1 MQAKNIIMPISN
13 KREYPRVETRNVV
26 SYVCVDKEGNEIGEG
41 MGETLNISQGGILLK
56 SASSI
61 ESEFILLM
69 SIDLENNIM
78 EVKGK
83 VAHSKKDKSGKY
95 ETGISFLGT
104 HDENIQIIKKF
115 IKTYHSRKTN
125 RKHSRNAEIRK

>member
-1 MQAKNIIMPISN
+1 MPKTD
-13 KREYPRVETRNVV
+13 KRKYPRVETRNVV
-26 SYVCVDKEGNEIGEG
+26 SYVCLDKKGTEIGEG

-56 SASSI
+56 SSYPI

-83 VAHSKKDKSGKY
+83 VAHSKKNKSGKY
-95 ETGISFLGT
+95 ETGIRFLGA
-104 HDENIQIIKKF
+104 HDENIKTIKSF
-115 IKTYHSRKTN
+115 IKTYHSRKTRN
-125 RKHSRNAEIRK
+125 R

>member
-1 MQAKNIIMPISN
+1 MPISN

-56 SASSI
+56 TAYPI

-78 EVKGK
+78 EIKGK
-83 VAHSKKDKSGKY
+83 VAHSIKDKSGKY
-95 ETGISFLGT
+95 ETGITFLGK

-115 IKTYHSRKTN
+115 IKIYHLRKN
-125 RKHSRNAEIRK
+125 KS

>member
-1 MQAKNIIMPISN
+1 MPKTDN
-13 KREYPRVETRNVV
+13 RKYPRVETRNVV
-26 SYVCVDKEGNEIGEG
+26 SYVCLDKKGTEIGEV

-56 SASSI
+56 SAYPI

-83 VAHSKKDKSGKY
+83 VAHSKKDKSDKY

-104 HDENIQIIKKF
+104 HDENIQTIKNF
-115 IKTYHSRKTN
+115 IKIYHLRKN
-125 RKHSRNAEIRK
+125 RALPPKY

>member
-1 MQAKNIIMPISN
+1 MLSETIIMPKTD

-56 SASSI
+56 SPYPI

-69 SIDLENNIM
+69 SIDLENNII
-78 EVKGK
+78 EIKGK

-104 HDENIQIIKKF
+104 RDENIQTIKSF
-115 IKTYHSRKTN
+115 IKTYHSRKTRN
-125 RKHSRNAEIRK
+125 R

>member
-1 MQAKNIIMPISN
+1 MPKTD
-13 KREYPRVETRNVV
+13 KRKYPRVETRNVV
-26 SYVCVDKEGNEIGEG
+26 SYVCLDNKGAETGEG

-56 SASSI
+56 SAYPI

-78 EVKGK
+78 EIKGK
-83 VAHSKKDKSGKY
+83 IAHSKKDKSNKY

-104 HDENIQIIKKF
+104 HDENIQAIKSF
-115 IKTYHSRKTN
+115 VKTYHSHKN
-125 RKHSRNAEIRK
+125 KS

>member
-1 MQAKNIIMPISN
+1 MSKTD

-26 SYVCVDKEGNEIGEG
+26 SYVCLDKEGNEIGEG

-56 SASSI
+56 SAYLI

-104 HDENIQIIKKF
+104 HDENIQTIKSF
-115 IKTYHSRKTN
+115 IKTYHSRKTRN
-125 RKHSRNAEIRK
+125 R

>member
-1 MQAKNIIMPISN
+1 MPKTD

-26 SYVCVDKEGNEIGEG
+26 SYVCLDKKGTEIGEG

-56 SASSI
+56 SAYPI

-78 EVKGK
+78 EIKGK
-83 VAHSKKDKSGKY
+83 VAHSIKDETGKY
-95 ETGISFLGT
+95 ETGIGFLGT
-104 HDENIQIIKKF
+104 HDENIQTIKNF
-115 IKTYHSRKTN
+115 IKIYHSRKN
-125 RKHSRNAEIRK
+125 RSR

>member
-1 MQAKNIIMPISN
+1 MPKTD
-13 KREYPRVETRNVV
+13 KRKFPRVETRNVV
-26 SYVCVDKEGNEIGEG
+26 SYVCVDKKGNEIGEG
-41 MGETLNISQGGILLK
+41 MGETFNISQGGILLK
-56 SASSI
+56 SVYPI

-78 EVKGK
+78 EIKGK
-83 VAHSKKDKSGKY
+83 VAHSIKDKFGKY

-115 IKTYHSRKTN
+115 VKTYYSRKS
-125 RKHSRNAEIRK
+125 KS

>member
-1 MQAKNIIMPISN
+1 MSENSIMPKTD

-26 SYVCVDKEGNEIGEG
+26 SYVCLDKKGSEIGEG

-56 SASSI
+56 SSSPI

-69 SIDLENNIM
+69 SIDFENNIM
-78 EVKGK
+78 EIKGK

-104 HDENIQIIKKF
+104 RDENIQIIKKF
-115 IKTYHSRKTN
+115 VKTYHSRKN
-125 RKHSRNAEIRK
+125 KSNS

>member
-1 MQAKNIIMPISN
+1 MPKTD

-26 SYVCVDKEGNEIGEG
+26 SYVCLDKKGTEIGEG

-56 SASSI
+56 STYPI

-78 EVKGK
+78 EIKGK
-83 VAHSKKDKSGKY
+83 VTYSKKDKSGKY

-104 HDENIQIIKKF
+104 FDKNIQIIKNF
-115 IKTYHSRKTN
+115 IKTYHSRKN
-125 RKHSRNAEIRK
+125 ISR

>member
-1 MQAKNIIMPISN
+1 MPKTD
-13 KREYPRVETRNVV
+13 KRKYPRVKTRNVV
-26 SYVCVDKEGNEIGEG
+26 SYVCVDKKGNEIGEG

-56 SASSI
+56 SVSPI

-78 EVKGK
+78 EIKGK
-83 VAHSKKDKSGKY
+83 VAHTKKGNSGKY

-104 HDENIQIIKKF
+104 LDENVQIIKKF
-115 IKTYHSRKTN
+115 VKAYHSRKNKTP
-125 RKHSRNAEIRK
+125 S

>member
-1 MQAKNIIMPISN
+1 MPKTDN
-13 KREYPRVETRNVV
+13 REYPRVETRNVV
-26 SYVCVDKEGNEIGEG
+26 SYVCLDKKGTEIGEG

-56 SASSI
+56 SAYPI

-78 EVKGK
+78 EIKGK
-83 VAHSKKDKSGKY
+83 VAHSKKDKSDKY

-104 HDENIQIIKKF
+104 HDENIQIITKF
-115 IKTYHSRKTN
+115 IKTYHSRKN
-125 RKHSRNAEIRK
+125 RNR

>member
-1 MQAKNIIMPISN
+1 MPKTD
-13 KREYPRVETRNVV
+13 KRKYPRVETRNVV

-56 SASSI
+56 SPYPI

-69 SIDLENNIM
+69 SIDLKNNIM
-78 EVKGK
+78 KIKGK
-83 VAHSKKDKSGKY
+83 IAHSKKDKSGKY

-104 HDENIQIIKKF
+104 HDENIQTIKSF
-115 IKTYHSRKTN
+115 IKTYHSRKN
-125 RKHSRNAEIRK
+125 ISHS

>member
-1 MQAKNIIMPISN
+1 MPKTDN
-13 KREYPRVETRNVV
+13 RKYPRVETRNVV

-56 SASSI
+56 STYPI

-69 SIDLENNIM
+69 SIDLEDNIM
-78 EVKGK
+78 ELKGK

-104 HDENIQIIKKF
+104 HDENIQTIKTF
-115 IKTYHSRKTN
+115 IKIYHSRKN
-125 RKHSRNAEIRK
+125 KSHL

>member
-1 MQAKNIIMPISN
+1 MKKTD
-13 KREYPRVETRNVV
+13 KRKYPRVETRNVV
-26 SYVCVDKEGNEIGEG
+26 SYVCLDKKGAEIGEG
-41 MGETLNISQGGILLK
+41 MGETLNISIGGILLK
-56 SASSI
+56 SPFPI

-69 SIDLENNIM
+69 SIDFENNIM

-104 HDENIQIIKKF
+104 HEENIQIIKKF
-115 IKTYHSRKTN
+115 IKTYHSRKNKSTT
-125 RKHSRNAEIRK
+125 

>member
-1 MQAKNIIMPISN
+1 MSCAYLQRSQKIIMPKTD
-13 KREYPRVETRNVV
+13 KRKFPRVETRNVV
-26 SYVCVDKEGNEIGEG
+26 SYVCVDKKGNEIGEG
-41 MGETLNISQGGILLK
+41 MGETFNISQGGILLK
-56 SASSI
+56 SVYPI

-78 EVKGK
+78 EIKGK
-83 VAHSKKDKSGKY
+83 VAHSIKDKFGKY

-115 IKTYHSRKTN
+115 VKTYYSRK
-125 RKHSRNAEIRK
+125 KKSHS

>member
-1 MQAKNIIMPISN
+1 MPKTDN
-13 KREYPRVETRNVV
+13 REYPRVETRNVV
-26 SYVCVDKEGNEIGEG
+26 SYVCLDKSGTEIGEG

-56 SASSI
+56 SAYPI

-83 VAHSKKDKSGKY
+83 VAHSKKDNSGKY

-104 HDENIQIIKKF
+104 HDENIQIITKF
-115 IKTYHSRKTN
+115 IKTYHSRKN
-125 RKHSRNAEIRK
+125 KSHS

>member
-1 MQAKNIIMPISN
+1 LLSKTIIMQKTD
-13 KREYPRVETRNVV
+13 KRKYPRVETRNVV

-56 SASSI
+56 SPYPI

-78 EVKGK
+78 EIKGK

-104 HDENIQIIKKF
+104 HDENIQTIKSF
-115 IKTYHSRKTN
+115 IKTYHSRKTRN
-125 RKHSRNAEIRK
+125 R

>member
-1 MQAKNIIMPISN
+1 MQSYQKTIMPKTE
-13 KREYPRVETRNVV
+13 KRKFPRVETRNVV
-26 SYVCVDKEGNEIGEG
+26 SYVCIDKKGKEIGEG

-56 SASSI
+56 SIYPI
-61 ESEFILLM
+61 ESEFVLVM

-78 EVKGK
+78 EIKGK
-83 VAHSKKDKSGKY
+83 VAHSIKDKSGKY

-115 IKTYHSRKTN
+115 VKTYYSRKS
-125 RKHSRNAEIRK
+125 KPHS